1 MQLQGKTAV
10 ITGAARGIGAAS
22 ARVLAAHGAQVFIA
36 DLLEEEGSETARQIV
51 ADGGKAAFLKLDV
64 TDEANWQ
71 HAFRR
76 IHAAVP
82 AIDIMVNNAGLF
94 SYSTVEETST
104 ELYERLCGV
113 NLKGVLLGTKYAI
126 LSMKERPR
134 TMATASIIN
143 MSSIAGVVGT
153 PFSSI
158 YSMTKGGVRLFT
170 KATALEVAQLQYN
183 IRCNSLHPG
192 IVETDMATMVSQ
204 HPLAAQRGVSD
215 ISVLAGMH
223 PLGRIGQTVDI
234 ANGVLFLASEQ
245 SAFMTGA
252 ELVLDG
258 GMTAR

>member
-10 ITGAARGIGAAS
+10 VTGAARGIGATS
-22 ARVLAAHGAQVFIA
+22 ARLLAAHGAQVFIA
-36 DLLEEEGSETARQIV
+36 DLLEEEGSETARRII
-51 ADGGKAAFLKLDV
+51 ADGGKATFLKLDV

-76 IHAAVP
+76 IHAAAP

-94 SYSTVEETST
+94 SYSMVEETST
-104 ELYERLCGV
+104 ALYERLCGV

-134 TMATASIIN
+134 TMATASIVN
-143 MSSIAGVVGT
+143 MSSIAGLVGS

-183 IRCNSLHPG
+183 IRCNSVHPG
-192 IVETDMATMVSQ
+192 IVETDMAAMVSQ
-204 HPLAAQRGVSD
+204 HPLAAQRGVPD

-223 PLGRIGQTVDI
+223 PLGRIGQSADI

-258 GMTAR
+258 GITAR